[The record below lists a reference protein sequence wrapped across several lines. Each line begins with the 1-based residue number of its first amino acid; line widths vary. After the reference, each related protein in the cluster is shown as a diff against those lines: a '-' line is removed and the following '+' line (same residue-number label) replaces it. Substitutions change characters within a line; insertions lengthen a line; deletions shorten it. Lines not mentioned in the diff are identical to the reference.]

1 MKSLTE
7 VRQHLKAY
15 GFEELGSADIMDSRT
30 YFFAKRIAEDKWEVA
45 IVDGWLGDWT
55 PRIRTMDTEK
65 VEQLK
70 ARIRAE
76 GAFRS

>member
-1 MKSLTE
+1 MNSLTE

-15 GFEELGSADIMDSRT
+15 GFEELGCADIMDSRT
-30 YFFAKRIAEDKWEVA
+30 YFFVRRIAEDKWEVA

-55 PRIRTMDTEK
+55 PRIRTMDAEK
-65 VEQLK
+65 VERIK

-76 GAFRS
+76 GAFSS

>member
-1 MKSLTE
+1 MNSLAE
-7 VRQHLKAY
+7 VRKHLREY
-15 GFEELGSADIMDSRT
+15 GFEELGCADVVDCRT
-30 YFFAKRIAEDKWEVA
+30 YFFAKRVAEDKWEVA

-55 PRIRTMDTEK
+55 PRYRLMDTEK